1 MKGKLF
7 WDSFLGTVFIFFLI
21 GVVFRF
27 SAFGIF
33 NAFDPIGEAM
43 SDIEITDIVFS
54 RLRETPPADTNV
66 VLVNIGTL
74 PRAGIAEEINIISK
88 YDPKVIG
95 LDCFFED
102 LKDPFGDSLLKA
114 AIQNAGP
121 VVMASRLH
129 GCSEAKGGCDS
140 LGGSLPYFTEG
151 IDLGY
156 ANLISTATSQE
167 KFKTN
172 RTFAAKVRLNGER
185 VEAFGVKLARYANS
199 LNVQLLLNR
208 KYPYEVVNFRG
219 YGGLGGRFFSL
230 DVMDVFTENF
240 DPGLIKDKIVI
251 FGFMGQDFS
260 DKSWEDKYFTP
271 LNPDY
276 AGRTN
281 PDMFGVTI
289 HANIIAMILN
299 KDFIGVMGDT
309 TSIIWAIL
317 ICFLNVLLFNV
328 IYYRLPLWYDGL
340 TKLIQLVEVLV
351 VFFIIVMVFHYFS
364 YKINITLGIVAIL
377 LAGDS
382 LEVYQ
387 GVGKNTYRLL
397 KIRFQKSFKL

>member
-1 MKGKLF
+1 MKKLF
-7 WDSFLGTVFIFFLI
+7 WDSFLGTAFIFFLI

-33 NAFDPIGEAM
+33 NVFDPIGEAF
-43 SDIEITDIVFS
+43 SDIDLTDIVFS
-54 RLRETPPADTNV
+54 RLREIPPADTNI
-66 VLVNIGTL
+66 VLINIGNL

-95 LDCFFED
+95 VDALFKD
-102 LKDPFGDSLLKA
+102 LKDPLGDSLLRA
-114 AIQNAGP
+114 AFLNAGNIIL
-121 VVMASRLH
+121 ASKLE
-129 GCSEAKGGCDS
+129 GCSEASGGCDS
-140 LGGSLPYFTEG
+140 MGGIHPYFAEG
-151 IDLGY
+151 MDLGY
-156 ANLISTATSQE
+156 ANLISTASSQE

-172 RTFAAKVRLNGER
+172 RTFAPKVKLQGNT
-185 VEAFGVKLARYANS
+185 VEAFSVKLARYAHS

-219 YGGLGGRFFSL
+219 YGGIGGRFFSL

-240 DPGLIKDKIVI
+240 DPALIKDKIVV
-251 FGFMGQDFS
+251 FGFMGQDFN

-271 LNPDY
+271 LNEDY

-289 HANIIAMILN
+289 HANIIAMIIN
-299 KDFIGVMGDT
+299 KDFIGVMGNN
-309 TSIIWAIL
+309 TSIFWGIVL
-317 ICFLNVLLFNV
+317 CFLNVMLFSL
-328 IYYRLPLWYDGL
+328 IYYKLPLWYDGL
-340 TKLIQLVEVLV
+340 TKLIQLVEVILI
-351 VFFIIVMVFHYFS
+351 FFIIVMVFHYFS

-387 GVGKNTYRLL
+387 GVGKNAYRLIKL
-397 KIRFQKSFKL
+397 KIQKKFKL